1 MSRFFNIFTYTPWDN
16 PQINEL
22 SEVRLL
28 SIMDIYNKYPVIEAE
43 FFDDLKSN
51 IKNFSHYE
59 SISTIKRII
68 GPNLED
74 YSIQDWIFIWVIDL
88 ENRFYQFLIQKTNK
102 DNDLQGILVALAPPE
117 LVQLFSKF
125 KKEAILKT
133 FSLINNP
140 KEIKFLKLLTSQGKS
155 IAEDN
160 KKFQIKNKDLQK
172 INLVNYLKNTP
183 NVSGQWF
190 PNYSPKCPICNGIL
204 TELKEYKVGFGKLVC
219 PQCGYHNK

>member
-1 MSRFFNIFTYTPWDN
+1 
-16 PQINEL
+16 
-22 SEVRLL
+22 
-28 SIMDIYNKYPVIEAE
+28 MDIYNKYPVIEAE